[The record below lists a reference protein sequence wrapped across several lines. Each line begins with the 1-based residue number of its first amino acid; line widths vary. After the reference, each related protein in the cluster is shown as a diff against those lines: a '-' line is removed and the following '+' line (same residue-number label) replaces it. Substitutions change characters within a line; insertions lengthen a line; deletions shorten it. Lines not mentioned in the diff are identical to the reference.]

1 MNTQTTFRKPPSVLK
16 QAQAAD
22 AAIAQLQAQAQPQP
36 PSAAPPV
43 QPPAEPQP
51 LSPPEADDG
60 AQGVGNGAP
69 VPEDLDDGL
78 DAGQQPAAR
87 EPAKGDDDYW
97 EQRFR
102 VLQGKYNAETKRDR
116 DTISNLQRDMD
127 SMRGV
132 LASVQAQMAK
142 PVSTPA
148 PAPKPVAKVTQK
160 EIEEF
165 GEDLLDAAARFAA
178 QTWEPLVTELRSE
191 VSDLRAEVASTKS
204 TAVAARQ
211 SVAMNAREQMFATLD
226 KEITDWRTVNT
237 DDQFKEWLGQ
247 EDEMSGETRQT
258 LLLRAYE
265 RNDARRV
272 MRFFT
277 SYKAEHAGQSQPA
290 PAGQPAADPGQQ
302 PTGKPRVDPSQF
314 VAPARGRS
322 APRPVGTQQIVWTP
336 ADIAAFYAD
345 VQKGLYKKNPAER
358 DRLER
363 DIFDAQN
370 SGRVQAN

>member
-43 QPPAEPQP
+43 QPPAEPDP
-51 LSPPEADDG
+51 TPAPSLDPG
-60 AQGVGNGAP
+60 AQDDGNGAP
-69 VPEDLDDGL
+69 VPEDLDDDL
-78 DAGQQPAAR
+78 DAGQQP
-87 EPAKGDDDYW
+87 PAGVAPSADW

-102 VLQGKYNAETKRDR
+102 VLQGKYNAETRRDR
-116 DTISNLQRDMD
+116 ETIGTLQRDMD
-127 SMRGV
+127 SLRGV
-132 LASVQAQMAK
+132 LATVQTQLATK
-142 PVSTPA
+142 PAAAPA

-226 KEITDWRTVNT
+226 KEITDWRSVNT

-277 SYKAEHAGQSQPA
+277 SYKAEHAGGSQPA
-290 PAGQPAADPGQQ
+290 PAGQPAADTGQQ

-336 ADIAAFYAD
+336 SDIAAFYAD

-363 DIFDAQN
+363 DIFDAQAT
-370 SGRVQAN
+370 GRVQAN